1 MARLTTK
8 IAEET
13 LRHAI
18 ENLDKRVQVLAVNE
32 IKKKDAYRV
41 ILLKNGRSGNADIRK
56 DVIKGSLAGE
66 GKGQGLRKALGK
78 AVSRLSINYR
88 T

>member
-1 MARLTTK
+1 MANLTIK

-13 LRHAI
+13 LRSAI
-18 ENLDKRVQVLAVNE
+18 ENLDKRVQLLSVND
-32 IKKKDAYRV
+32 IKKKDMYRV
-41 ILLKNGRSGNADIRK
+41 SLLKDGRSGSADISK
-56 DVIKGSLAGE
+56 EVIKTFLAGE